1 MIVVTALA
9 GCGPSLSEGMT
20 TGGLAPTEQKAGA
33 FVIAADEPAATATAA
48 REAEALTAVTKPGS
62 SAYKIGPQDV
72 LDVSVFKVP
81 ELSRSVQVADSGT
94 VNLPLVGEVPAA
106 GRTAQEMERDL
117 ESKLGKKY
125 LQSPQV
131 SVYIKEYNSQR
142 VTIDGAVKKP
152 GVYPIKGKSTFL
164 QVIAMAES
172 VNPDAS
178 DEIVIFRE
186 INGKRSAAKFDISE
200 IRAGHADDPP
210 VQAGDLIVADTS
222 TAKINV
228 PERPQGHPGRRSL
241 CRHPLTAVA
250 FQTCAFWRAHA

>member
-1 MIVVTALA
+1 MAASLA
-9 GCGPSLSEGMT
+9 GCGGASLGNDV
-20 TGGLAPTEQKAGA
+20 TGALAPTEQKAGA
-33 FVIAADEPAATATAA
+33 SDAAPSLSPALAAA

-152 GVYPIKGKSTFL
+152 GVYPIKGKSTLL

-222 TAKINV
+222 TAKSMFQNV
-228 PERPQGHPGRRSL
+228 LKVIP
-241 CRHPLTAVA
+241 AVGVFA
-250 FQTCAFWRAHA
+250 AIL